1 MKRWYMIGIA
11 GLFLLAGIGIG
22 AWMMNSID
30 SRYSSPPMTPVSTV
44 QDKDK
49 PQTSGQTNASNEQA
63 KISIQEAQSAALAVQ
78 DGSVE
83 EIELNWHKGRLYYE
97 VEYIGSGREL
107 YVDANTAQVL
117 TRVEVNQLPVEAV
130 KITEEE
136 ARTAALNEYQ
146 GTIEEVR
153 LIWYNGQR
161 AYKVSFDNY
170 RNRVFVDAQTGQI
183 IPHNQSKVVVTEEQ
197 AQKIATDFTQ
207 GTVTRTELDDHD
219 GLPVYEM
226 EVKLAN
232 VQKVEID
239 VLATN
244 GQIVKVNWDD

>member
-1 MKRWYMIGIA
+1 LIITA
-11 GLFLLAGIGIG
+11 GLFLLVGVGIG
-22 AWMMNSID
+22 AWIMNTLD
-30 SRYSSPPMTPVSTV
+30 SRYTNPPKNPASAV

-49 PQTSGQTNASNEQA
+49 AQTGGQTNASNEQA
-63 KISIQEAQSAALAVQ
+63 KISIQEAQSAALAVH

-97 VEYIGSGREL
+97 VEFIGSGREL
-107 YVDANTAQVL
+107 YVDANIGQVL
-117 TRVEVNQLPVEAV
+117 NRDEVNQLPVEAA

-136 ARTAALNEYQ
+136 MRIAALNEYQ

-183 IPHNQSKVVVTEEQ
+183 IPHNQSKVELTEEQ
-197 AQKIATDFTQ
+197 ARKIASDFTQ
-207 GTVTRTELDDHD
+207 GTSTRTELDDHD
-219 GLPVYEM
+219 GFPVYEID
-226 EVKLAN
+226 VKLSN
-232 VQKVEID
+232 GQKAEIE
-239 VLATN
+239 VSATN
-244 GQIVKVNWDD
+244 GQIVKVHWDD